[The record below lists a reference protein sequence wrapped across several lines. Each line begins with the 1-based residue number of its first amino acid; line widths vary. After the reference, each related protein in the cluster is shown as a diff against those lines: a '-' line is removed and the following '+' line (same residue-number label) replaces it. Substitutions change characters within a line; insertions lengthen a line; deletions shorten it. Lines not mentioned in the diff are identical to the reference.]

1 MLTLG
6 GSYTGAANEIQGA
19 ISDNTAAAVSL
30 TKTGASTWKLSGT
43 NTYTGVTN
51 ITGGALA
58 VNGSLA
64 NTSTTVGTGATLQGS
79 GRIGGS
85 VTVQGGGTLAAGNS
99 IESLTT
105 GALSLQALS
114 TFAYELNNGAA
125 ASVAGDLTA
134 VTGNLTLDLTNAAI
148 LTLTE
153 LGSGS
158 WSAGEKLT
166 LISYSGLWNNGLFNY
181 GGSTLANNSTFTF
194 SGMDWAFNYNDTVAG
209 TNYTGDLT
217 GSNFVTMTA
226 VPEPN
231 VAALLGGLATLALL
245 RRRR

>member
-1 MLTLG
+1 
-6 GSYTGAANEIQGA
+6 
-19 ISDNTAAAVSL
+19 V
-30 TKTGASTWKLSGT
+30 
-43 NTYTGVTN
+43 
-51 ITGGALA
+51 LA

-64 NTSTTVGTGATLQGS
+64 NTTTTVGTGATLQGS
-79 GRIGGS
+79 GSISGS
-85 VTVQGGGTLAAGNS
+85 VTVQGGGTLATGNS

-114 TFAYELNNGAA
+114 TFAYEINNDAA
-125 ASVAGDLTA
+125 AIVAGDLTA
-134 VTGNLTLDLTNAAI
+134 VTGNLTLDLGNTAI
-148 LTLTE
+148 LTLTD

-166 LISYSGLWNNGLFNY
+166 LISYSGVWNNGLFNY
-181 GGSTLANNSTFTF
+181 ASSTLANGSTFTF
-194 SGMDWAFNYNDTVAG
+194 SGMEWAFNYNDTVAG

-231 VAALLGGLATLALL
+231 VAALLGGLAAFALL